1 MLGQDVIMIVGKSAA
16 YKLACVRAFTGG
28 SAETGLW
35 SRHTSQLKVMHTNQ
49 WPIPYY
55 RRVGV
60 PRNLFPDNDYNV
72 KIMNSEVAYTDEVNV
87 AMAERFLRTTA
98 WGQDVLETINV
109 EGLPQGRKQTYLKS
123 PSKTASIYMDDLL
136 KHVHFARG
144 ENARILKK
152 HKFASALD

>member
-1 MLGQDVIMIVGKSAA
+1 MIVGKSAA
-16 YKLACVRAFTGG
+16 YKLACVRAFSGG

-35 SRHTSQLKVMHTNQ
+35 QRHSSQLKVMHTNQ

-60 PRNLFPDNDYNV
+60 PRTLFPENDYNV
-72 KIMNSEVAYTDEVNV
+72 KIMNTEVDNTDEVNV
-87 AMAERFLRTTA
+87 AMTERFLRTTV
-98 WGQDVLETINV
+98 WGQEVLETINT
-109 EGLPQGRKQTYLKS
+109 EGTAQGHKLTMVKS
-123 PSKTASIYMDDLL
+123 PSATATIYMDDLL